1 MSSNISPV
9 TASKKIQSSFR
20 ANRTRKLAATQKI
33 QSSFRGTRSRRAVKF
48 LKETMK
54 AIDNECPLECP
65 LCLELMKE
73 NITIALP
80 CGHIFHTKCINQALR
95 YNNKCPN
102 CRRVITNVSLQTRS
116 INRARTRTRSI
127 NRARTRTRTRNRR
140 TFRNVIFRPLQILRN
155 LYNARTRRNRQI
167 QDNNVDSVINAL
179 QETIAAREAV
189 KVIEQRIATI
199 LARTARP
206 TTRTVTQRRR
216 IIIRDLQIE
225 ENNLNAARERVRL
238 ANEQAEAM
246 YNALPESQRMR

>member
-102 CRRVITNVSLQTRS
+102 CRRVITNVSLQ
-116 INRARTRTRSI
+116 TRSI